1 MPVKRKDLTIILI
14 VAILAVVL
22 LALSQV
28 LPKAGKQSNAGVLPT
43 HTEAPKIITTPPV
56 EATNTASSVPQ
67 ATASPVPTLAP
78 AEAYLKVQVGNLVFE
93 PIPLTEE
100 RDIDLTQRDGKQN
113 VVRVTKDSIVMHSS
127 NCDNQDCVHQGIV
140 SLENRDRRVLQN
152 LIICL
157 PNQVV
162 LELMDAQEAQA
173 DWEAAYGPVPENPV
187 TEQP

>member
-14 VAILAVVL
+14 VAIVAIVL
-22 LALSQV
+22 LVLSQV
-28 LPKAGKQSNAGVLPT
+28 LPKAGKQTNAGALPVR
-43 HTEAPKIITTPPV
+43 TETPETTTTPPV
-56 EATNTASSVPQ
+56 EATNTASAAPQ

-93 PIPLTEE
+93 PIPLTEK

-173 DWEAAYGPVPENPV
+173 DWEAAYGHIN
-187 TEQP
+187 TQ